1 MARSILGQ
9 EEAEAV
15 TSEFSEL
22 YVSAHRH
29 AQDVYWTEAMEAV
42 PELVQAAGP
51 ATRASVLH
59 DLITSHVEQR
69 APGCTR
75 ALGFFAHLITG
86 DAGLVLVRFKMLD
99 ERLRPVNHPSGQQD
113 LLSRHQFSQ
122 EAADQ
127 LTLEGMAE
135 LPTVLTCGY
144 QLSPG
149 EISMERVV
157 IACHFGSDIVYWY
170 QLATGGG
177 QAALF
182 LPGVPP
188 PEPRIRSSREVADT
202 GSE

>member
-1 MARSILGQ
+1 MGKPILGQ
-9 EEAEAV
+9 EEAEAL
-15 TSEFSEL
+15 TSEFSDL
-22 YVSAHRH
+22 YVAAHQY
-29 AQDVYWTEAMEAV
+29 AQGVYWTDTMNSV

-69 APGCTR
+69 TPNRTR
-75 ALGFFAHLITG
+75 ALGFFAQLING
-86 DAGLVLVRFKMLD
+86 DAGSVLVRFKMLD
-99 ERLRPVNHPSGQQD
+99 ERLRPINHPSGQQD

-127 LTLEGMAE
+127 LTLAGMAE

-157 IACHFGSDIVYWY
+157 IACHFGSDILYWY

-177 QAALF
+177 QVALF